1 MYTHTRRELKF
12 MDNTPVPR
20 TERAKVA
27 VERARKIVS
36 ENSQLVEQMKE
47 ELPEYADRHEPH
59 SVPLEDFK
67 FDLEGGEEVIHQK
80 IRTTNKF
87 VTFFRDM
94 LSQ

>member
-1 MYTHTRRELKF
+1 
-12 MDNTPVPR
+12 MDNSR
-20 TERAKVA
+20 TERAKAA
-27 VERARKIVS
+27 VDRARKIVS
-36 ENSQLVEQMKE
+36 ENSEMVDGLLKD
-47 ELPEYADRHEPH
+47 LPEYRNSQEPL
-59 SVPLEDFK
+59 SIPLEDFK

>member
-1 MYTHTRRELKF
+1 MIDEV
-12 MDNTPVPR
+12 VPR

-36 ENSQLVEQMKE
+36 DNSEMIDSFLD
-47 ELPEYADRHEPH
+47 ELPEFKDRQEPH
-59 SVPLEDFK
+59 SVAIEDFK
-67 FDLEGGEEVIHQK
+67 FDLEGGEEIFHQK

>member
-1 MYTHTRRELKF
+1 
-12 MDNTPVPR
+12 MDETKVPR
-20 TERAKVA
+20 TERARVA

-36 ENSQLVEQMKE
+36 NNSEMVDDLLVD
-47 ELPEYADRHEPH
+47 LPEYRDRHEPH
-59 SVPLEDFK
+59 SIALEDFK

>member
-1 MYTHTRRELKF
+1 MEEAK
-12 MDNTPVPR
+12 VPR
-20 TERAKVA
+20 TERAKAA

-36 ENSQLVEQMKE
+36 ENSLMVDGLLED
-47 ELPEYADRHEPH
+47 LPEYKDRYEPQ
-59 SVPLEDFK
+59 SIPLEDFK